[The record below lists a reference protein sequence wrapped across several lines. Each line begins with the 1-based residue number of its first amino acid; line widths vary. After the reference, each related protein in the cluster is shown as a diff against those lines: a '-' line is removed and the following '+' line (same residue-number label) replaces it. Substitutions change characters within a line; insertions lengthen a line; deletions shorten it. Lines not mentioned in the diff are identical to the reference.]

1 METSF
6 MCVQHLNVGDEFFTH
21 GYCAGHIAWFLPVVY
36 SGTPQ
41 EKGSNKPGDG
51 TKEETDYESS
61 KQGEGGVIVR
71 HREKVFGKKIHSDV
85 VIQCNMNL
93 V

>member
-6 MCVQHLNVGDEFFTH
+6 MCVQHLNVGDELFTH

-71 HREKVFGKKIHSDV
+71 PKREDLWEKNYSTV
-85 VIQCNMNL
+85 ML
-93 V
+93 

>member
-6 MCVQHLNVGDEFFTH
+6 MCVQHLNVGDELFTH

-61 KQGEGGVIVR
+61 KQGGGVIVR
-71 HREKVFGKKIHSDV
+71 PKREDLWEKNYSTV
-85 VIQCNMNL
+85 ML
-93 V
+93 